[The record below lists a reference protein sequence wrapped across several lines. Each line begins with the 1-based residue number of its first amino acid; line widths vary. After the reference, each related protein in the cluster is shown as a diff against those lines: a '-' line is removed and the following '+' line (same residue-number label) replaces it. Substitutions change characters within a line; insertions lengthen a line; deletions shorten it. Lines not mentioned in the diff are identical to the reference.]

1 MRRIPHLTKRV
12 RDRFSEA
19 GGDPADAESLID
31 WAHEIRDRLDTDPQA
46 RRTGAIVARDGQ
58 ILAQTERTDGR
69 RAPRAYYV
77 SSVTHDTDR
86 GLIGLVADFAAVD
99 LKRAHG
105 QDTIHVSFW

>member
-31 WAHEIRDRLDTDPQA
+31 WAHEIRERLDTDPQA

-58 ILAQTERTDGR
+58 ILAVTTRTIGHSS
-69 RAPRAYYV
+69 RAYYV

-99 LKRAHG
+99 LGRAHG